1 MCVCANN
8 LPDAAEPMRRPVSP
22 SIALQ
27 WALISVCWYCVLILV
42 DYCIARRDESTGQ
55 SVERLVL
62 ECDLSG
68 RGSSDSRCVSAF
80 EKHG

>member
-1 MCVCANN
+1 M
-8 LPDAAEPMRRPVSP
+8 
-22 SIALQ
+22 
-27 WALISVCWYCVLILV
+27 LILV